1 MHINNL
7 DSVICMAGTKIASK
21 LKEITSE
28 QLDAQRCCNDIAARG
43 KSGNDNQRLNHIKK
57 ETNNNLH
64 CNENYNLFIT
74 KRQQR
79 PLTRSL
85 LIMLIIIITLVQMP
99 QNSRVTAAVI
109 TKYQQQLLSDASAEK
124 LSSSSSSS
132 SSATSLLSSLS
143 PVSLSSS
150 PSQSSSLSSSPLLS
164 SLSLSSS
171 SELSSSLSSLELLN
185 YMQKHSQQLVQQT
198 QRSTRLRKRHSN
210 YLYFHN
216 NMHEH
221 PTNVEW
227 QNPCGGIFE
236 PQTTNA
242 YDDHFLRPP
251 VRHYLKQLRR
261 TAGFEYRT
269 LNETLKDIDTSDMAT
284 WRLHRSRYK
293 FLPALK
299 SNSSVA
305 LKRWYRN
312 MQTFVASFAY
322 LGRIQYKW
330 DLAKVMHASKTSHE
344 LNELLISAR
353 RLLCEIETAING
365 SYPRKNQQKLT
376 ITTRETMNKRL
387 KFHTREYG
395 EMGVVVE
402 ADLID
407 LKFAKDAYYKYLLN
421 MWKILRRQTKRR
433 SPLTIDSIESN
444 LSYVSNS
451 VANEDE
457 DVSFNISLLSPPGE
471 DASISESLEAFSQAD
486 QIN

>member
-1 MHINNL
+1 MTFKRYKGEDNEL
-7 DSVICMAGTKIASK
+7 ICMAGTKIASK

-43 KSGNDNQRLNHIKK
+43 NSGNDNQRLNHIKK

-109 TKYQQQLLSDASAEK
+109 TKYQQQLLSDESAEK
-124 LSSSSSSS
+124 LSSSSSSSS

-143 PVSLSSS
+143 P
-150 PSQSSSLSSSPLLS
+150 
-164 SLSLSSS
+164 
-171 SELSSSLSSLELLN
+171 
-185 YMQKHSQQLVQQT
+185 T